1 MRSGIF
7 WFCFYSTSSDMVDV
21 KVVSAGLVLHTTGEE
36 TKDDMEVEV
45 DRELWDK
52 LGGIAV
58 GVVDGMTHTGRAV
71 FNPRGEASL
80 RKSSLARSSY
90 M

>member
-1 MRSGIF
+1 
-7 WFCFYSTSSDMVDV
+7 MVDV
-21 KVVSAGLVLHTTGEE
+21 KVVSAGLVLHTTGED

-52 LGGIAV
+52 HGGIAVVGV

-71 FNPRGEASL
+71 FKPRGEASL